1 MKNDDM
7 EKDASQL
14 ANLTFS
20 LLSTCQQKE
29 NLLAEQYGL
38 TQAEFRCLKLFDKK
52 ETVNNKTIA
61 KRMGLSASRLTRIID
76 GLVAKGYTEREINPS
91 DRRNMDVT
99 LSRKGTQLV
108 QKLDLAYVNIHK
120 ELLENI
126 ESNQHKPLIH
136 AMTNLLNAMEQW
148 LAK

>member
-1 MKNDDM
+1 MKIDDM

-126 ESNQHKPLIH
+126 ELNQHKPLIH

>member
-1 MKNDDM
+1 MKTDEM
-7 EKDASQL
+7 EKDASRL
-14 ANLTFS
+14 ANLTFT

-29 NLLAEQYGL
+29 NIFAEQYGL
-38 TQAEFRCLKLFDKK
+38 TQAEFRCLKMFDKK

-61 KRMGLSASRLTRIID
+61 KRMNLSASRLTRIID

-91 DRRNMDVT
+91 DRRNMDVN
-99 LSRKGTQLV
+99 LSKKGNHLV
-108 QKLDLAYVNIHK
+108 QKLDQAYINIHR

-126 ESNQHKPLIH
+126 EAAQHKPLIY
-136 AMTNLLNAMEQW
+136 AMTNLLGAMEKW